1 LPSAPQEH
9 SYLTPT
15 SDAYQNQIT
24 KVAPIELDAKT
35 GTPTHQT
42 VCRRPPLETRDA
54 VEQTLESAALRKP
67 RLPLADEAAARAILP
82 PDWSDGELPQWVLLL
97 ANFPVDG
104 KNRIS
109 GILTAENKGD
119 MSPLAK
125 AQASWII
132 ARQDRAWYAVGEAKK
147 RLHELGWSEERVYE
161 LDGDWRQFT
170 QSERALFALARK
182 LAATPVVLT
191 DEDVARALELA
202 GPRDVVQW
210 VSYTTNRAAFDRIT
224 EAAGLTV
231 GR

>member
-1 LPSAPQEH
+1 
-9 SYLTPT
+9 
-15 SDAYQNQIT
+15 
-24 KVAPIELDAKT
+24 
-35 GTPTHQT
+35 
-42 VCRRPPLETRDA
+42 
-54 VEQTLESAALRKP
+54 
-67 RLPLADEAAARAILP
+67 
-82 PDWSDGELPQWVLLL
+82 
-97 ANFPVDG
+97 
-104 KNRIS
+104 
-109 GILTAENKGD
+109 
-119 MSPLAK
+119 
-125 AQASWII
+125 
-132 ARQDRAWYAVGEAKK
+132 
-147 RLHELGWSEERVYE
+147 